1 MAEPAT
7 PLRQPWSDELER
19 LSATRSE
26 PDFVTRLRRAGL
38 DRVQQLGLPHRKL
51 ESWRFTD
58 LSDFTARH
66 FARTDGAAPVD
77 AGVLPE
83 PLIEGARLVFV
94 NGHYN
99 QALSKLPAQ
108 ADGVTIG
115 SLRDAIARQPERLKS
130 WLGRAPAQ
138 PGYVFGALNDALF
151 EDGGFIHL
159 AAGRHAQQPVE
170 LLFYGSG
177 DGVASYP
184 RNLIVL
190 EPTAELTLIERHC
203 GTGSY
208 ASMPQTEILLG
219 QGAVCR
225 HHKLQRE
232 AADGWHLG
240 SLRLELARDSQ
251 LSSHGFN
258 LGGRLNR
265 TEIVARLD
273 GEGADCGLHG
283 LSLVEDGELADYHVR
298 VEHARPHGTSRQR
311 FKSVLN
317 GKSRAVFDGLIKVI
331 EQAQKTDASQDS
343 RNLLL
348 SRQAL
353 ANANPRLEI
362 LADDV
367 KCAHGSTVG
376 FLDPEAL
383 FYLRSRGIDQ
393 SRARAMLVFAFA
405 NEQLEHLTLP
415 VLREQLET
423 LLMQRYYPDPVWRT

>member
-1 MAEPAT
+1 MAELAT
-7 PLRQPWSDELER
+7 VLQQPWLDELER
-19 LSATRSE
+19 LGAARFE
-26 PDFVTRLRRAGL
+26 PDFVARLRRSGL
-38 DRVQQLGLPHRKL
+38 DRVQRLGLPHRKL

-66 FARTDGAAPVD
+66 FARADSAPPVD
-77 AGVLPE
+77 AGILPR
-83 PLIEGARLVFV
+83 PLTDGTRLVFV
-94 NGHYN
+94 NGYFSH
-99 QALSKLPAQ
+99 ALSTLPAVVEGITVCPLQQ
-108 ADGVTIG
+108 AIEQ
-115 SLRDAIARQPERLKS
+115 QPERLETR
-130 WLGRAPAQ
+130 LGRAPAQ
-138 PGYVFGALNDALF
+138 SGYVFGALNDALF
-151 EDGGFIHL
+151 EDGAFIHL
-159 AAGRHAQQPVE
+159 TAGQCPDQPIE
-170 LLFYGSG
+170 LLFYSTG

-184 RNLIVL
+184 RNLIAL
-190 EPTAELTLIERHC
+190 EPTAELSLIERHC
-203 GTGSY
+203 GAGSY
-208 ASMPQTEILLG
+208 GTMPQTEILLAP
-219 QGAVCR
+219 GAVCR
-225 HHKLQRE
+225 HHKLQQE

-240 SLRLELARDSQ
+240 SLRLNLARDSQ
-251 LSSHGFN
+251 LRAHGYN

-265 TEIVARLD
+265 TEIGARLD
-273 GEGADCGLHG
+273 GEGADCSLHG

-298 VEHARPHGTSRQR
+298 VEHARPHGSSRQR

-353 ANANPRLEI
+353 ANTNPRLEI

-423 LLMQRYYPDPVWRT
+423 LLMQRYYPDPVWRA

>member
-7 PLRQPWSDELER
+7 LMQQPWGEELER
-19 LSATRSE
+19 LSTTRSE
-26 PDFVTRLRRAGL
+26 PDFVTRLRRSGL

-66 FARTDGAAPVD
+66 FARADSAVPVD
-77 AGVLPE
+77 ASVLPE
-83 PLIEGARLVFV
+83 PLTEGARLVFV
-94 NGHYN
+94 NGHYRH
-99 QALSKLPAQ
+99 ALSMLPAQ
-108 ADGVTIG
+108 ADGITVG
-115 SLRDAIARQPERLKS
+115 SLKEALARQPEWLES

-138 PGYVFGALNDALF
+138 PDYVFGALNDALF

-159 AAGRHAQQPVE
+159 AAGRRADQPIE
-170 LLFYGSG
+170 LLFYSTG

-190 EPTAELTLIERHC
+190 EPTAELALIERHC
-203 GTGSY
+203 GAGSY
-208 ASMPQTEILLG
+208 GSMPQTEILLD

-225 HHKLQRE
+225 HHKLQQE

-251 LSSHGFN
+251 LRAHGFN

-265 TEIVARLD
+265 TEIDARLD

-331 EQAQKTDASQDS
+331 GQAQKTDASQDS

-353 ANANPRLEI
+353 ANTNPRLEI

-376 FLDPEAL
+376 FLDPEAM

-415 VLREQLET
+415 ALQDRLES
-423 LLMQRYYPDPVWRT
+423 LLMQRYYPDRA